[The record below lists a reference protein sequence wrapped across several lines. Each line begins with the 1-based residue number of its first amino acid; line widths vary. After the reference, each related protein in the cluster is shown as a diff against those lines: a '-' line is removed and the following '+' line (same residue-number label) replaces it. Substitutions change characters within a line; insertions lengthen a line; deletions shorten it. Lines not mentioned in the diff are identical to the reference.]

1 MAKNCSSMFEIRK
14 TEIGWCCAFNMK
26 RPSEKEFWQGMIY
39 NRSDQLYTR
48 SSGLDMGLTLELN
61 PMMHDVAYV
70 LQSNIAFRVFVLEP
84 HNYATEDMQPIILGP
99 NMEAFLSVIPR
110 KITGDRAMADIDA
123 ESRGCFFFEEP
134 TLVYEG

>member
-1 MAKNCSSMFEIRK
+1 
-14 TEIGWCCAFNMK
+14 
-26 RPSEKEFWQGMIY
+26 
-39 NRSDQLYTR
+39 
-48 SSGLDMGLTLELN
+48 MGLTLELN

-134 TLVYEG
+134 TLVYEGWVGGGCVEWFIYNSCGVSNLILIVPGQLLHVPGVQHSV